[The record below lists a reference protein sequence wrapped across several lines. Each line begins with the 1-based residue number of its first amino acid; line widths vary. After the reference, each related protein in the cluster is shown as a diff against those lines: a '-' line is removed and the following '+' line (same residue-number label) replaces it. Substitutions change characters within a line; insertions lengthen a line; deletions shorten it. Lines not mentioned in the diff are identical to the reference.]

1 MKHLAAVSALIIATD
16 NAVIST
22 EARIVRVTKAA
33 TDFLN
38 VARSPGLA
46 VYERAAERLEA
57 ALVDLSTL
65 SGDVGD
71 AHEHAV
77 VLAFDLFEEASEDC
91 R

>member
-1 MKHLAAVSALIIATD
+1 
-16 NAVIST
+16 
-22 EARIVRVTKAA
+22 
-33 TDFLN
+33 
-38 VARSPGLA
+38 